1 MRTKLNSQSRTL
13 VAPPSPL
20 LVVLSGPSGAGKD
33 AVLNQM
39 KSQGFPLSYTVT
51 ETTRKMRLGEKDGID
66 YFFLTDARFQEM
78 LDHGEF
84 LEWARVYGCWYGVP
98 KEQVRQALVQERD
111 VIIKTDVQ
119 GAATIKR
126 LAPDAVF
133 IFLVPPTLKE
143 LEDRLRQ
150 RKTEAVFDLELR
162 LRTAESE
169 LDRLPEFDYV
179 VINRRDAL
187 KQAVSDIQSII
198 TAEKCKVKPR
208 RIKL

>member
-1 MRTKLNSQSRTL
+1 M
-13 VAPPSPL
+13 
-20 LVVLSGPSGAGKD
+20 
-33 AVLNQM
+33 
-39 KSQGFPLSYTVT
+39 
-51 ETTRKMRLGEKDGID
+51 
-66 YFFLTDARFQEM
+66 
-78 LDHGEF
+78 
-84 LEWARVYGCWYGVP
+84 
-98 KEQVRQALVQERD
+98 QERD